1 MRNKANSYTFVQSLL
16 ERFDYIE
23 LVEVIRK
30 GKKKNIFKVK
40 RGVIENGRK
49 ERALST

>member
-1 MRNKANSYTFVQSLL
+1 MHYTFIQSLV
-16 ERFDYIE
+16 EKFDYIE

-40 RGVIENGRK
+40 RGVIENARK
-49 ERALST
+49 ERALSA

>member
-1 MRNKANSYTFVQSLL
+1 MQYTFIQSLL

-23 LVEVIRK
+23 LVEIVKK

-40 RGVIENGRK
+40 KGAIENARK
-49 ERALST
+49 ERALSA

>member
-1 MRNKANSYTFVQSLL
+1 MQYTFIQSLL

-23 LVEVIRK
+23 LVEIVKK

-40 RGVIENGRK
+40 RGVIENARN
-49 ERALST
+49 ERALSA